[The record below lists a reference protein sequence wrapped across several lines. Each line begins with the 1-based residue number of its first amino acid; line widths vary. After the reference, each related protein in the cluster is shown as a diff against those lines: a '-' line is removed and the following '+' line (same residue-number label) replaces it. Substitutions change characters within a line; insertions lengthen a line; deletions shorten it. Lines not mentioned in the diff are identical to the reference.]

1 MTLRLPPLP
10 EPVPVGNSSGETLCI
25 VRWFAPE
32 SLALWA
38 GSFDKDAIPALVRK
52 DRAAVLEAV
61 AAWIADLGQDVG
73 PGWIADEMR
82 DAINVTQP
90 RDTEAR

>member
-52 DRAAVLEAV
+52 DRAAVIEAV
-61 AAWIADLGQDVG
+61 AAFLDDLPWDKTHF
-73 PGWIADEMR
+73 
-82 DAINVTQP
+82 DAAAELRAAITAAS
-90 RDTEAR
+90 R